1 MSTSIM
7 RAVYTG
13 PAPFSFGAH
22 AGPRAGGPTAISAAG
37 DLAADY
43 TARPP
48 PPMGN
53 NTSCPARSPA
63 PERFTPH
70 GVLGP
75 RQAAAATAAKAQ
87 IRMALERLKWKLQS
101 MPATV
106 AAAAAQNIVQL
117 WALVEYIDTVEGHR
131 STLPARNLILAQL
144 LGVVMPLPWSA
155 RNYMSL
161 EWDTLNDGMHKFDYA
176 FASHRPYGYDY

>member
-1 MSTSIM
+1 
-7 RAVYTG
+7 
-13 PAPFSFGAH
+13 
-22 AGPRAGGPTAISAAG
+22 
-37 DLAADY
+37 
-43 TARPP
+43 
-48 PPMGN
+48 
-53 NTSCPARSPA
+53 
-63 PERFTPH
+63 
-70 GVLGP
+70 
-75 RQAAAATAAKAQ
+75 
-87 IRMALERLKWKLQS
+87 MALERLKWKLQS